1 MTTKP
6 LLPVPPMQRLHLDR
20 VTMCAVSS
28 SNIAATVQALETSLL
43 YIDVAEAILF
53 TDADLAAVDVTLSKR
68 IRLVRIDRLTSSE
81 AYSDFILNQLVD
93 YIATSHCLIVQ
104 WDGHVIDPARWQAEF
119 FDYDYIGGSWPQF
132 DDGHDVGNGGFSLRS
147 RALMAACRTA
157 EFKQHHPEDVAICRT
172 NRCMLECQGL
182 SFAPAELADKFSA
195 ERAGDPSKTFGYHG
209 VFLMPRVL
217 GADRFWSIY
226 KAMDDRSSL
235 WIDTVRILHG
245 IIRGQNPFR
254 RVLLMMLARLDDA
267 RYQKKR

>member
-1 MTTKP
+1 MTSKP
-6 LLPVPPMQRLHLDR
+6 LLPVPPMQRLHLDS

-68 IRLVRIDRLTSSE
+68 IRLVRIDPLTSSE
-81 AYSDFILNQLVD
+81 AYSDFILNKLVD

-104 WDGHVIDPARWQAEF
+104 WDGHVIDPARWRAEF
-119 FDYDYIGGSWPQF
+119 LDYDYIGGSWPQF

-182 SFAPAELADKFSA
+182 SFAPAELADEFSA

-217 GADRFWSIY
+217 GADRFWVIY
-226 KAMDDRSSL
+226 EHLSDRTTL
-235 WIDTVRILHG
+235 WVDTWQFVIGLL
-245 IIRGQNPFR
+245 RGPQPFR
-254 RVLLMMLARLDDA
+254 RVVRVLRDRLTNPTA
-267 RYQKKR
+267 A

>member
-1 MTTKP
+1 MTSKP
-6 LLPVPPMQRLHLDR
+6 LFPVPPMQRLHLDS

-68 IRLVRIDRLTSSE
+68 IRLVRIDPLTSSQ

-104 WDGHVIDPARWQAEF
+104 WDGHVIDPARWRAEF
-119 FDYDYIGGSWPQF
+119 LDYDYIGGSWPQF

-182 SFAPAELADKFSA
+182 SFAPAELADEFSA

-217 GADRFWSIY
+217 GADGFWMIY
-226 KAMDDRSSL
+226 TNLTEYTSL
-235 WIDTVRILHG
+235 RRDFRTLLLSLLVGHSRI
-245 IIRGQNPFR
+245 R
-254 RVLLMMLARLDDA
+254 RLLTMVSDQCAQVLL
-267 RYQKKR
+267 KRG